1 MSEAMMKAKEAPR
14 YASSAIAVFG
24 EEKFQL
30 LKDTICR
37 DLTDA
42 EMAMFIE
49 VCNAKKLDPF
59 ARQIHAI
66 KRKSKQRVKKGNQW
80 TDEWIE
86 KMNITTGID
95 GFRVIAQRTGEYEG
109 QGGPWWCGDDA
120 FWREVWLEKKAP
132 RAAKATVMR
141 RGFREPLVGI
151 ALWDEYAQ
159 TFKPSDGGDPRPM
172 GTWGT
177 HPSVMLAKCAEAV
190 ALRRAFPED
199 LSGLYV
205 SEELKTED
213 AVEDLKARATEL
225 TERLEAREQP
235 KKPDIKQL
243 AEAKSADEVL
253 PPKKSATGL
262 LIDFKRAAD
271 ACKTADELSNLVDD
285 WRDRLATLP
294 PRASL
299 IANGYARARDA
310 DLTDRKIDDVTSTL
324 ATQLNELAKE

>member
-1 MSEAMMKAKEAPR
+1 MDNKIEKVST
-14 YASSAIAVFG
+14 YATSAINVFG
-24 EEKFQL
+24 VEKFQL

-80 TDEWIE
+80 TDEWVE

-109 QGGPWWCGDDA
+109 QGGPWWCGDDGV
-120 FWREVWLEKKAP
+120 WREVWLEKKPP
-132 RAAKATVMR
+132 RAAKSCVYR
-141 RGFREPLVGI
+141 RGFRDPLVGI

-159 TFKPSDGGDPRPM
+159 MYKPSDGGAERPM
-172 GTWGT
+172 GTWAT
-177 HPSVMLAKCAEAV
+177 HPSVMLAKCCEGL

-213 AVEDLKARATEL
+213 AIEDLKARATEL
-225 TERLEAREQP
+225 TERLEARDLP

-262 LIDFKRAAD
+262 LLDFKRAAD
-271 ACKTADELSNLVDD
+271 ACKTADELSDLVAN
-285 WRDRLATLP
+285 WREQLATLP

-299 IANGYARARDA
+299 IANGYARAKDA
-310 DLTDRKIDDVTSTL
+310 DLTNRKIDDVTSTL